1 MNMNRPIVVAL
12 LALIA
17 LTRLHGAVGY
27 EADIPFK
34 FHAGTE
40 ILPPGTYSFTYN
52 DSSNVV
58 SVAPIGTHD
67 RSGTHEVRLPV
78 ITRLGAR
85 DSVPSDLGTLVFD
98 KVNDIR
104 FLSEFWIP
112 LTDGFLVYSIPE
124 KHVHEF
130 VRVVPRGTQV
140 P

>member
-17 LTRLHGAVGY
+17 LTRLHGAGF

-52 DSSNVV
+52 ESSDVV
-58 SVAPIGTHD
+58 SVTPIGTIS
-67 RSGTHEVRLPV
+67 RTGTHDVRLPV
-78 ITRLGAR
+78 VTRLGAR
-85 DSVPSDLGTLVFD
+85 DSSDVGTLVFD

-104 FLSEFWIP
+104 SLSEVWIP
-112 LTDGFLVYSIPE
+112 SMDGFLVHSIPE
-124 KHVHEF
+124 KHVHEI
-130 VRVVPRGTQV
+130 VRVVPPGNRSS
-140 P
+140 